1 MCSGCDHSSSWTL
14 AFVLDCVFQYK
25 FFKILFLVL
34 GPLPTDFSTPFAMFI
49 SCLFDSGHSSESNA
63 ILAKLLIV
71 IWLPV
76 EVLLTGIRC
85 LLCNAVTNIM
95 STFCVPNS
103 AP

>member
-1 MCSGCDHSSSWTL
+1 
-14 AFVLDCVFQYK
+14 
-25 FFKILFLVL
+25 
-34 GPLPTDFSTPFAMFI
+34 MFI